1 MADNNRISIKKTSRV
16 LAITCVAYT
25 TVATILYNN
34 YQIDLIDYSTPVILG
49 TVATI
54 MSCAALQRL
63 FCSLLSK
70 SYLSFGCKELSS
82 RRAVPSE
89 TNPDTQEELPHTDNA
104 TSEKQVKSPYLKEYE
119 ARIEELRRN
128 EMEKKTA
135 TVHAIHEYTE
145 VSTLLILNKMSS
157 IYASNRSLPNAL
169 YCIMPMYIEAGLI
182 NRPKTGIYTKV
193 DYEGVSTFARK
204 LYIKSFLVHN
214 DLIQEEDIDSLEHPY
229 FEFIL

>member
-1 MADNNRISIKKTSRV
+1 MGKTVGINQRISTNVIGMAMKAALEGCYSSEFAADLASGEYEGSNRINKARSIIGKLSIRNPLFPFIEEHKNEYYVAMKHKSDRAIIFTS
-16 LAITCVAYT
+16 LINAAY
-25 TVATILYNN
+25 
-34 YQIDLIDYSTPVILG
+34 
-49 TVATI
+49 
-54 MSCAALQRL
+54 
-63 FCSLLSK
+63 
-70 SYLSFGCKELSS
+70 SFGYDAMVVLGKFFH
-82 RRAVPSE
+82 VQ
-89 TNPDTQEELPHTDNA
+89 D
-104 TSEKQVKSPYLKEYE
+104 
-119 ARIEELRRN
+119 
-128 EMEKKTA
+128 
-135 TVHAIHEYTE
+135 E

>member
-1 MADNNRISIKKTSRV
+1 MKAALEGCYSSEFAADLASGEYEGSNRINKARSIIGKLSIRNPLFPFIEEHKNEYYVAMKHKSDRAIIFTS
-16 LAITCVAYT
+16 LINAAY
-25 TVATILYNN
+25 
-34 YQIDLIDYSTPVILG
+34 
-49 TVATI
+49 
-54 MSCAALQRL
+54 
-63 FCSLLSK
+63 
-70 SYLSFGCKELSS
+70 SFGYDAMVVLGKFFH
-82 RRAVPSE
+82 VQ
-89 TNPDTQEELPHTDNA
+89 D
-104 TSEKQVKSPYLKEYE
+104 
-119 ARIEELRRN
+119 
-128 EMEKKTA
+128 
-135 TVHAIHEYTE
+135 E